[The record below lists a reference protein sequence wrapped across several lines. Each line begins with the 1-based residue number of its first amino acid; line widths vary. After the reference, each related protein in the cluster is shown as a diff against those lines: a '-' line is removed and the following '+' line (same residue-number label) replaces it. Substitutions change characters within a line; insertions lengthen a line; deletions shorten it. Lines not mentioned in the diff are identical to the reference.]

1 MVAPLAR
8 TGKHALVTGGGSGI
22 GLAIA
27 KALADAQ
34 WRVTIAGR
42 TAAKLKAAAEASNV
56 AHVEVVDVTDA
67 EAVQAAVRSAA
78 AALGP
83 VQLLVN
89 NAGGVA
95 SAAFEKTSLEAWRQ
109 TLDLNLMGAVH
120 CTRAVLPGMKASG
133 WGRIVNVASTA
144 GLVGYRYVSAYVA
157 AKHAVVGLTKALAL
171 ELAKTDVTVN
181 AVCPGYTDT
190 DVIAS
195 AVKTI
200 SKASNRSAVEAL
212 GTFTATNPQGRLVKP
227 EEVAAAVLWLASDAA
242 AAVNGVALPI
252 AGGEVA

>member
-1 MVAPLAR
+1 VAQGGR
-8 TGKHALVTGGGSGI
+8 HAFVTGGGSGI

-27 KALADAQ
+27 TALTGAG

-42 TAAKLKAAAEASNV
+42 NRERLDAAARATGGAQV
-56 AHVEVVDVTDA
+56 KTLDVTDGA
-67 EAVQAAVRSAA
+67 AAFHAMAQAAQAF
-78 AALGP
+78 GP
-83 VQLLVN
+83 IALLVN
-89 NAGGVA
+89 NAGGVSSA
-95 SAAFEKTSLEAWRQ
+95 SFEKTTLDQWRQ
-109 TLDLNLMGAVH
+109 TIDLNLMGTVH
-120 CTRAVLPGMKASG
+120 CARAVLPSMKAAN

-171 ELAKTDVTVN
+171 EVAKTGITVN

-200 SKASNRSAVEAL
+200 SKASNRSNDEAL
-212 GTFTATNPQGRLVKP
+212 ATFTAANPQGRLVRP
-227 EEVAAAVLWLASDAA
+227 EEVAGAVLWLASDDA
-242 AAVNGVALPI
+242 AAVNGIALPI